1 MYTRLESAA
10 GLSLFSAGLLKVL
23 NFPDRL
29 YKDTRCVAAFTARS
43 LSVYSAKKK
52 HIRYKPRGGASGN
65 AHLFTCLS
73 TLHHRGMFCCFVV
86 LYVCVWYVCG
96 QCVFFTTSAR
106 EVLRYRSV
114 KRASFCRNFVV
125 ATVVFHKAGPLPYA
139 L

>member
-1 MYTRLESAA
+1 MHEAGKRSWSFTVQRSLAESFEFLRPAVQRYKVC
-10 GLSLFSAGLLKVL
+10 SCIHSSEFECLFS
-23 NFPDRL
+23 
-29 YKDTRCVAAFTARS
+29 
-43 LSVYSAKKK
+43 KKK

-73 TLHHRGMFCCFVV
+73 TLHRRGMFCCFVV